1 MNKEL
6 FIGGY
11 IDRIK
16 IKFELSEDLAFE
28 ILCISAFLD
37 QSFDEVMQNIS
48 TIENGTGSHD
58 GGMDGIYIDEDE
70 NECTM
75 HIFQIKHGKSL
86 GDNVLSK
93 FVNDYRNIF
102 VYDNSTNL
110 PLNTKVNA
118 ALVKYKDI
126 VSSGKIVDTKLYF
139 IFGGEKEK
147 QHDDLIT
154 RHLDENENLKIYDID
169 DLYDKIDNLVS
180 ENKKRKD
187 VKFSFMAEK
196 SNISLKH
203 DPQAIISFQIQNIK
217 AINFRLRALELCKL
231 LDEEKS
237 INKRID
243 TVFSDNI
250 RGFLKYNK
258 TNKNIK
264 DTIESDFAEYFPFL
278 NNGITIISEQ
288 MKIPREMQAGY
299 YPIETK
305 NPVIVNGLQTTNV
318 IYDIYQQDRTKL
330 DEIYVLIRLYETSD
344 PEIIDKITDATNTQ
358 SPINFRDKISN
369 RDFNT
374 YTKTLFEL
382 NQIGYLA
389 KRGDT
394 FENNFSKNLNESIH
408 SDMVLKFWYATF
420 YEMPEVAKNSKSK
433 ILEEIYDSTIDK
445 NHKLHKLFNGE
456 KDSLIYKQLL
466 AAYKIYKFV
475 VDKRNEKTPVNDF
488 VNYADELISYGL
500 YKLNEDFQNSY
511 DKVCQAIKEITE
523 TEKQLFENKSL
534 TYSHNG
540 YFKSSKSRYDL
551 NNKLDLVENS
561 NSIFTHNSIS

>member
-6 FIGGY
+6 FITGY
-11 IDRIK
+11 IDK
-16 IKFELSEDLAFE
+16 IKNKFNLSNDLAFE

-37 QSFDEVMQNIS
+37 QSFDEVMQNVS
-48 TIENGTGSHD
+48 TIENGKGNHD

-75 HIFQIKHGKSL
+75 HVFQIKHGKGL

-110 PLNTKVNA
+110 PLNIKVNTG
-118 ALVKYKDI
+118 LVKYKDI

-147 QHDDLIT
+147 QYDDLIQ
-154 RHLDENENLKIYDID
+154 RHLDENENLTIYDIN
-169 DLYDKIDNLVS
+169 DLYSKIDNLIS

-187 VKFSFMAEK
+187 VQFSFMAEK

-217 AINFRLRALELCKL
+217 AINFRLKALELCKL
-231 LDEEKS
+231 LDEEKN

-243 TVFSDNI
+243 TAFSDNI
-250 RGFLKYNK
+250 RGFLRYNK
-258 TNKNIK
+258 TNRNIK
-264 DTIESDFAEYFPFL
+264 ETIESDFAEYFPFL

-288 MKIPREMQAGY
+288 IKIPREMQAGY

-318 IYDIYQQDRTKL
+318 IYDIYQQDRAKL
-330 DEIYVLIRLYETSD
+330 DGVYVLIRLYETNEQD
-344 PEIIDKITDATNTQ
+344 VIDKITDATNTQ

-382 NQIGYLA
+382 NQVGYLA

-394 FENNFSKNLNESIH
+394 FENHFSKNLNESIH

-420 YEMPEVAKNSKSK
+420 NEMPEVAKNSKSK
-433 ILEEIYDSTIDK
+433 ILEEVYDSTVDK
-445 NHKLHKLFNGE
+445 NHKLHKLFNGK
-456 KDSLIYKQLL
+456 KDSPIYQQLL
-466 AAYKIYKFV
+466 EAYKIYKFV
-475 VDKRNEKTPVNDF
+475 VSKRNEKTPESDF
-488 VNYADELISYGL
+488 INYADEIISYGL
-500 YKLNEDFQNSY
+500 YKLGDDFENNYNEVCKKL
-511 DKVCQAIKEITE
+511 KVIIE
-523 TEKQLFENKSL
+523 TEKGFLASKNL
-534 TYSHNG
+534 AYSHNG
-540 YFKSSKSRYDL
+540 YFKSSKSRINL
-551 NNKLDLVENS
+551 NEQFGWTDKNEVYAEIVKEN
-561 NSIFTHNSIS
+561 